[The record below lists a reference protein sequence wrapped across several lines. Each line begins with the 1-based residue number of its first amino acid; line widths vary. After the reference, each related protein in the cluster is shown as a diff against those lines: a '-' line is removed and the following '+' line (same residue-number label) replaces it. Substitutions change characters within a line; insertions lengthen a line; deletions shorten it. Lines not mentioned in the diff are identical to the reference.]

1 MTDRS
6 LLLKQRLWRWH
17 LLAGLVVCPFA
28 ILLSIT
34 GAIYLFKPQIDN
46 YEEATINAFS
56 PVIEQGSARVSPS
69 DHVKSMLAANP
80 EASLKRLI
88 LDKPGDRSLEIELQN
103 AQGER
108 TLHWIDSVSGQLL
121 ASKNSDQ
128 RLMQRVK
135 KLHSELLLGNM
146 GSYIVELMASW
157 LAILVLS
164 GLYLW
169 LSKSSNRQQPAKL
182 VVPQVNKMKPDKQ
195 WRSLHAVLGFWFTV
209 PIIVLLLSGLPWTQ
223 LWGSGFDKVKAL
235 AGWQGPGQ
243 EWFVTL
249 KSEKPQ
255 AEPVQVSE
263 SNLWE
268 IDSDPHA
275 HHGSTAAAD
284 MDALDLSILDI
295 IRDSPEVAALIHP
308 VQIAPPKP
316 NNGVWTV
323 RSMPAQRSERE
334 TIHFDQ
340 YSAQLIKHIRFKDH
354 HPVEQFVSQGVS
366 LHEGALFG
374 WLNQLLGALTALA
387 ITGISVFGLYAWWL
401 RKPQGKPRVPARV
414 ETPVSKKLVVGIVL
428 LGIMLPAA
436 GISFIVIYSVEWLGA
451 SVSLQRLA
459 RSETQSIN

>member
-1 MTDRS
+1 MTDGS

-28 ILLSIT
+28 ILLSVT
-34 GAIYLFKPQIDN
+34 GSIYLFKPQIDS
-46 YEEATINAFS
+46 YEEAAINALS
-56 PVIEQGSARVSPS
+56 PVFEQASPEIAPS
-69 DHVKSMLAANP
+69 THLANLLAKNP
-80 EASLKRLI
+80 QSNLKRLI
-88 LDKPGDRSLEIELQN
+88 LAKPGDRTLEIELQS
-103 AQGER
+103 AEGEK
-108 TLHWIDSVSGQLL
+108 TIYWIDIASGQIL

-146 GSYIVELMASW
+146 GSYVVELMASW
-157 LAILVLS
+157 LIILIIS

-169 LSKSSNRQQPAKL
+169 LSKSNNRQEPAKL
-182 VVPQVNKMKPDKQ
+182 VVPQFNETKPDKK
-195 WRSLHAVLGFWFTV
+195 WRSLHAVVGFWFTI
-209 PIIVLLLSGLPWTQ
+209 PMIILLLSGLPWTQ
-223 LWGSGFDKVKAL
+223 LWGSGFDQVKTI

-249 KSEKPQ
+249 QSEKPQ
-255 AEPVQVSE
+255 AKRVQIPEAS
-263 SNLWE
+263 LWQ

-275 HHGSTAAAD
+275 NHGTAATAGIE
-284 MDALDLSILDI
+284 ALDLRILDAI
-295 IRDSPEVAALIHP
+295 QDRPEVAALIHP

-323 RSMPAQRSERE
+323 RSMPSQRSDRE

-374 WLNQLLGALTALA
+374 WLNQLLGVLTALA
-387 ITGISVFGLYAWWL
+387 ITCISGFGLYAWWL
-401 RKPQGKPRVPARV
+401 RKPQGKSSVPDRVAAPPS
-414 ETPVSKKLVVGIVL
+414 TGLVAGIFL
-428 LGIMLPAA
+428 MGILLPAA
-436 GISFIVIYSVEWLGA
+436 GISFVVIYCIEWFSTRA
-451 SVSLQRLA
+451 QVKA
-459 RSETQSIN
+459 RNINPPTH